1 MIAYIVDMTLTLQHL
16 HHLLGMEKDGV
27 ATSVNKDLLKRAA
40 EAYNGSSLKED
51 IHDDI
56 EDLLKKLKEEG
67 ALGRDRPLEEIT
79 RLLKHPKF
87 CPDFRKQQTP

>member
-1 MIAYIVDMTLTLQHL
+1 MTLTLQHL
-16 HHLLGMEKDGV
+16 HHLLGAEKDGV
-27 ATSVNKDLLKRAA
+27 ATPVNKDLLKRAA
-40 EAYNGSSLKED
+40 EAYKGSSLKED

-79 RLLKHPKF
+79 RLLKDPDF
-87 CPDFRKQQTP
+87 CPEFRKQQTP